1 MKGRLFRRILRSS
14 RRERFPEAKVT
25 ICEGRYHQ
33 VKRMFEAIGC
43 KVIYLKRLSMGSLTL
58 DPALEKGAFRK
69 LTEEEI
75 AALLQ
80 PPRKEKE

>member
-1 MKGRLFRRILRSS
+1 MTETVGK
-14 RRERFPEAKVT
+14 
-25 ICEGRYHQ
+25 
-33 VKRMFEAIGC
+33 

-58 DPALEKGAFRK
+58 DPTLEKGAFRK